1 MGAASADAPKG
12 LPHEG
17 TLALASPAGR
27 QLAAELRRVK
37 QTSGLSFARL
47 ESRTHYSKASLERYV
62 NGKLFPGRDAVED
75 IAQACGADPGPLLE
89 FWDEALNV
97 ALKAAME
104 AREATPP
111 PAPETATD
119 AESPI
124 PADESTHR
132 PHGPFR
138 NRRNLVLLAGLG
150 MVIALSAVVLV
161 FPWSGRTAAP
171 KPPTSGCRDYYV
183 DIHAYTTGKVCWKSA
198 SATVNG
204 YVENPDSAGKATAQL
219 CVSNHPDVCSQI
231 IDLASAAPGK
241 GARYHRTVHLAAG
254 HGVWVRACAKGLCT
268 QWD

>member
-1 MGAASADAPKG
+1 MGAANSDAARG

-27 QLAAELRRVK
+27 QLAAELRRIK

-47 ESRTHYSKASLERYV
+47 ESRTHYSKASLERYI
-62 NGKLFPGRDAVED
+62 NGKLFPGRDAVAD
-75 IAQACGADPGPLLE
+75 IAQACGADPGPLLK
-89 FWDEALNV
+89 FWDD
-97 ALKAAME
+97 ALKTAME
-104 AREATPP
+104 TREAAPP
-111 PAPETATD
+111 PETATD
-119 AESPI
+119 AEPST
-124 PADESTHR
+124 PAEESTHR
-132 PHGPFR
+132 PHRPFR
-138 NRRNLVLLAGLG
+138 NRRKVILLAGLG
-150 MVIALSAVVLV
+150 MVIALSAFLV
-161 FPWSGRTAAP
+161 RPWFGRTSAP

-183 DIHAYTTGKVCWKSA
+183 DIHVYTRGKVCWQSA

-241 GARYHRTVHLAAG
+241 GARYHRTVHLPAG
-254 HGVWVRACAKGLCT
+254 HGVWVRACAKDLCT

>member
-1 MGAASADAPKG
+1 MGAAGTDAPRG

-62 NGKLFPGRDAVED
+62 NGKLFPARDAVED

-89 FWDEALNV
+89 FWDD

-104 AREATPP
+104 TREATPT
-111 PAPETATD
+111 PETATD
-119 AESPI
+119 AKPPM

-132 PHGPFR
+132 PHSPFR

-150 MVIALSAVVLV
+150 MVIALFAVVQV
-161 FPWSGRTAAP
+161 FPWFSRTAAP

-183 DIHAYTTGKVCWKSA
+183 DIHVYTTGKVCWQSA

-241 GARYHRTVHLAAG
+241 GARYHRTVHLPAG